1 MNMTTQLWWE
11 QSISVP
17 NSKGFII
24 NFTDVS
30 NETFYIDKISKNFE
44 KLGNKLREMAKSGS
58 EISDTAN
65 KSLYLLSSAD
75 HNARWALRQVSYYF
89 IYPNS
94 LKTMHFTV
102 T

>member
-30 NETFYIDKISKNFE
+30 NETFYIDKISKNF
-44 KLGNKLREMAKSGS
+44 G
-58 EISDTAN
+58 
-65 KSLYLLSSAD
+65 
-75 HNARWALRQVSYYF
+75 
-89 IYPNS
+89 
-94 LKTMHFTV
+94 
-102 T
+102 